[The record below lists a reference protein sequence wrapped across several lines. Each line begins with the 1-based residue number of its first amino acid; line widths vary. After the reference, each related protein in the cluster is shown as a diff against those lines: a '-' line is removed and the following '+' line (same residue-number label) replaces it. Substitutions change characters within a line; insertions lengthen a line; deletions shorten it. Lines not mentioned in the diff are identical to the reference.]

1 MKSISMKIKV
11 ELRLINLNNIKASFK
26 LWSTQQDHL
35 HFQEKNEWVLSQVR
49 HKMLGGDEVS
59 KQNLLQI
66 YFDTSNKILTFCK
79 RTGLVGMTKTLTSF
93 LFSIS
98 KSELLFHDESDF
110 SSSWALEFS
119 KALLTNKCVD
129 D

>member
-1 MKSISMKIKV
+1 MKFFSMKITVK
-11 ELRLINLNNIKASFK
+11 LRLINLNNIKASFK

-66 YFDTSNKILTFCK
+66 YFDTSNKILTF
-79 RTGLVGMTKTLTSF
+79 
-93 LFSIS
+93 
-98 KSELLFHDESDF
+98 
-110 SSSWALEFS
+110 
-119 KALLTNKCVD
+119 
-129 D
+129 